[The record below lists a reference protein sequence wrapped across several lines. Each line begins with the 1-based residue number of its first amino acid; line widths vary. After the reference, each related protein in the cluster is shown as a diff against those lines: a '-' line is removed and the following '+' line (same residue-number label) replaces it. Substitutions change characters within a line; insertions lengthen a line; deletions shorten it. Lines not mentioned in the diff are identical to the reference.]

1 MTSLLHTLAF
11 IHPNVYKD
19 SVALMRVAQQLLAL
33 PDVVNA
39 TLQMGTSANKEI
51 LQEAGLLTRELNG
64 AGPSDIMVAVQARTL
79 SACEAAG
86 VECKA
91 QLAGTSTGRAH
102 SAAHEVMAARTL
114 SMGLA
119 AMAGANIAQISV
131 PGAYAAAEAL
141 KAVKLG
147 LNVFMFS
154 DNVSV
159 AQEVAIKQ
167 EAAQRGLLV
176 MGPDCGTAII
186 GGVPLGFANN
196 VRRGSIGLV
205 AASGTGLQEV
215 TTQIHRMGGGVSHAI
230 GTGGRD
236 VYAQVGAAT
245 MLQGIAL
252 LAKDP
257 ATQVIVI
264 VSKPPA
270 PEVTAKVFAALQA
283 ARKPAVVLLLG
294 SALQAPAN
302 QTHEHPQAAALRR
315 PPPVGVKETWGGP
328 AFPCE
333 IRVVRTLVDCAA
345 AALQLAGIKP
355 TPPQHYAIPRK
366 PEFAASQ
373 KHLRALFSGGT
384 FAAEA
389 QVIWA
394 KSWLHVWSNV
404 PLNPALALANPRK
417 GSRGHTALDLGDDA
431 FTVGRPHPM
440 IDQTAR
446 IERLL
451 QEAADPSVRVIL
463 LDVVIGWGAHPD
475 PAGELAVAIAQAKRI
490 AAKANRELAVT
501 GFVCGTEL
509 DPQVLAKQEATLRA
523 VGMVLAGNS
532 ANAAWLAGEWV
543 D

>member
-19 SVALMRVAQQLLAL
+19 SVALMRMAQRLLAL

-86 VECKA
+86 VECQA
-91 QLAGTSTGRAH
+91 QLAGTSTGMANRPGN
-102 SAAHEVMAARTL
+102 EVMAPRTL

-119 AMAGANIAQISV
+119 TMAGANIAQISV

-154 DNVSV
+154 DNVPL
-159 AQEVAIKQ
+159 AQEVAIKL
-167 EAAQRGLLV
+167 EAAHRGLLV

-252 LAKDP
+252 LAKDA
-257 ATQVIVI
+257 ATEVIVI

-270 PEVTAKVFAALQA
+270 PEVTAKVLAALQA

-294 SALQAPAN
+294 SALQPPAKPN
-302 QTHEHPQAAALRR
+302 H
-315 PPPVGVKETWGGP
+315 
-328 AFPCE
+328 E
-333 IRVVRTLVDCAA
+333 IRVVQTLVDCAA
-345 AALQLAGIKP
+345 AAVELVGIEP
-355 TPPQHYAIPRK
+355 SAAHQYAIPRK

-373 KHLRALFSGGT
+373 KYLRALYSGGT
-384 FAAEA
+384 FASEA
-389 QVIWA
+389 QIIWA
-394 KSWLHVWSNV
+394 KSGLQVWSNV
-404 PLNPALALANPRK
+404 PVNPTMALAHPRK
-417 GSRGHTALDLGDDA
+417 ASVAHTALDLGDDA

-451 QEAADPSVRVIL
+451 QEAADPSVRVIV
-463 LDVVIGWGAHPD
+463 LDLVIGWGAHAD
-475 PAGELAVAIAQAKRI
+475 PAGELAAAIAQAKRS
-490 AAKANRELAVT
+490 AAKAKRELAVI

-543 D
+543 K